1 MGHPLCSSLS
11 HLFSVGDFPYFTF
24 YHRPIEFE
32 NQGLMLLRHRLL
44 AVCAYGPVLREAIQE
59 PMRRTGKMLGE
70 EDRERERGRVE
81 GGVEKNNL
89 LYDKR
94 C

>member
-1 MGHPLCSSLS
+1 M
-11 HLFSVGDFPYFTF
+11 
-24 YHRPIEFE
+24 
-32 NQGLMLLRHRLL
+32 LRHRLL

-81 GGVEKNNL
+81 EVWRRTISYMISGVEGRSL
-89 LYDKR
+89 GSEI
-94 C
+94 